1 MGDPFVTTK
10 AVHGQ
15 NPENL
20 IETILKQRIF
30 RNNFWKEKCYGLT
43 AATLTEVAIELPY
56 FGGTFG
62 GNSQPTPFMC
72 LLLAML
78 QIQPEKEIV
87 VEYIKNEDYKYV
99 RALGAF
105 YLRLVGTPVEIYQ
118 YLEPL
123 YYDYRKLK
131 KRSDTGYSVVHMDEY
146 IDELLWETHCFS
158 IALPFLPRRWVLE
171 GAGQLEPRVSL
182 LDEDLEKEEA
192 EEAERNAANGS
203 DSGSDS
209 ELERSYKER
218 SRRERW
224 RKSRSSRDRRTSSRS
239 RSRSRSPRRRRS
251 RSRDSGRKR
260 RYSSRSPDRHS
271 RRSPS
276 SHRDRY
282 SSSRSSGHSRDD
294 HDRRSDDRGRR
305 DDRRGYGDRDR
316 RGGGSRSHRSD
327 RDEHRASGSGR
338 SRDDTR
344 NSSSGAGA
352 GSSGGGK
359 KGKDESMSVDE
370 TNALRAKLGLP
381 PLK

>member
-1 MGDPFVTTK
+1 MGDPFLTTK
-10 AVHGQ
+10 SVHGQ

-43 AATLTEVAIELPY
+43 AASLTEVAMELPY
-56 FGGTFG
+56 YGGTFG
-62 GNSQPTPFMC
+62 GNGQPTPFMC

-105 YLRLVGTPVEIYQ
+105 YLRLVGSPVEIYQ

-131 KRSDTGYSVVHMDEY
+131 KRTDTGYVAVHMDEY
-146 IDELLWETHCFS
+146 IDELLWETHCCS

-171 GAGQLEPRVSL
+171 DANQLEPRVSL
-182 LDEDLEKEEA
+182 LDEDLEREEA
-192 EEAERNAANGS
+192 EEAKNRGHGSDGS
-203 DSGSDS
+203 DSDSD
-209 ELERSYKER
+209 LERSYKER

-224 RKSRSSRDRRTSSRS
+224 RRSKSSRGRRSG
-239 RSRSRSPRRRRS
+239 SRSRSPRRRRS
-251 RSRDSGRKR
+251 QSRDSGRKR
-260 RYSSRSPDRHS
+260 RYSSRSPDYDS
-271 RRSPS
+271 RRERHRRDYGRDDYDRRRGGS
-276 SHRDRY
+276 SRSDRY
-282 SSSRSSGHSRDD
+282 RDEDSSSSRRKREERPRERDSRKARGS
-294 HDRRSDDRGRR
+294 DRSEPSES
-305 DDRRGYGDRDR
+305 
-316 RGGGSRSHRSD
+316 GGS
-327 RDEHRASGSGR
+327 
-338 SRDDTR
+338 
-344 NSSSGAGA
+344 
-352 GSSGGGK
+352 GK
-359 KGKDESMSVDE
+359 KGKDESLSIDE